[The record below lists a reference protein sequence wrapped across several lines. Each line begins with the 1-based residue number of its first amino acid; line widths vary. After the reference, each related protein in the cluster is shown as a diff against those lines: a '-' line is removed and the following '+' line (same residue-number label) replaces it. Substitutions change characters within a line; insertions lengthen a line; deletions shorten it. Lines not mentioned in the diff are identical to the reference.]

1 MVIISRAV
9 GTPENDG
16 ATIQYK
22 EQKSNKLLI
31 KIFFFFF
38 SFVNI
43 IIKLIS

>member
-22 EQKSNKLLI
+22 EQKSINKLLI
-31 KIFFFFF
+31 KIFFFF

>member
-31 KIFFFFF
+31 KIFFFF